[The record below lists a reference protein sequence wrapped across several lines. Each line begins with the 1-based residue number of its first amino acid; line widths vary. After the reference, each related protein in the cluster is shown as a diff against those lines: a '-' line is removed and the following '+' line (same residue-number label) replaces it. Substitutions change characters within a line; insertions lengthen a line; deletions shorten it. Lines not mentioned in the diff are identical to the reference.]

1 MFLSKNTVCYL
12 RKLGNAKV
20 ERRLKPLMLVFCY
33 IVTITILFDGSVLC
47 AFAKLGVSFAV
58 TVGIIVVFIG
68 TRWLAGGWQAWSLI

>member
-33 IVTITILFDGSVLC
+33 ILTITILFDGSVYVPLRSWG
-47 AFAKLGVSFAV
+47 FL
-58 TVGIIVVFIG
+58 
-68 TRWLAGGWQAWSLI
+68 LLSLWG